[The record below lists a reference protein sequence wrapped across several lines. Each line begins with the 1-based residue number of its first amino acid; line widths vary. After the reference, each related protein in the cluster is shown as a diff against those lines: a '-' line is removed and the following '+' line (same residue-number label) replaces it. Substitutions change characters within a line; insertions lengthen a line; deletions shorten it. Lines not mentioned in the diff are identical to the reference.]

1 MKTNEEEMFVAKI
14 YNWNLRFFVFYVK
27 KFLLLSWTRV
37 TFFQDI
43 YSDKKISNWTK
54 ATFRSWF
61 LRLFRVFTKKKKR
74 TCFGNNAGYF
84 QNDRPCTKAV
94 EQQEDRFATRQE
106 SLSYVARKAD
116 ETPRPGIS
124 STLLEHWTHRV
135 IIRSRWTFTF
145 HARFLFPFNN
155 QWEQLYSRHI
165 VVARHFEPN
174 VWIRDEELK

>member
-1 MKTNEEEMFVAKI
+1 MKRKCSSQKFIIEI
-14 YNWNLRFFVFYVK
+14 YVFLFFTLKNSFSYRERVLLSSRICIPIK
-27 KFLLLSWTRV
+27 KFPIERRQLFVRDS
-37 TFFQDI
+37 FDYFE
-43 YSDKKISNWTK
+43 
-54 ATFRSWF
+54 F
-61 LRLFRVFTKKKKR
+61 LQKKKR

-165 VVARHFEPN
+165 VVGRHFEPN
-174 VWIRDEELK
+174 CLLWIRDEELK

>member
-1 MKTNEEEMFVAKI
+1 MKRKCSSQKFIIEI
-14 YNWNLRFFVFYVK
+14 YVFLFFTLKNSFSYRERVLLSSRICIPIK
-27 KFLLLSWTRV
+27 KFPIERRQLFVRDS
-37 TFFQDI
+37 FDYFE
-43 YSDKKISNWTK
+43 
-54 ATFRSWF
+54 F
-61 LRLFRVFTKKKKR
+61 LQKKKKR
-74 TCFGNNAGYF
+74 KNWTCFGNNAGYF